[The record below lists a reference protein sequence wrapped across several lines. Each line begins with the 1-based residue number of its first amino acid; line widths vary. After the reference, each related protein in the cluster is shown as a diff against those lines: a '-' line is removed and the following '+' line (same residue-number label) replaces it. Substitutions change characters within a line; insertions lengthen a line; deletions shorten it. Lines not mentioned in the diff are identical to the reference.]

1 MLDDLNVL
9 LDGSSLVEPG
19 VEVGLYAET
28 LTVEPID
35 YSMQLESLLSV
46 GLIITFS
53 IGLLSGLLLGKILWE
68 RVNIWK

>member
-1 MLDDLNVL
+1 MLDDLNVT
-9 LDGSSLVEPG
+9 LDGVSLDEPG
-19 VEVGLYAET
+19 VEVGVYSET

-46 GLIITFS
+46 SLIIVFS
-53 IGLLSGLLLGKILWE
+53 VGLLSGLLLGKILWE